1 MFNGLFY
8 KNKKVLITGHTGFK
22 GSWMCKVLE
31 MVGADVTGY
40 ALDAP
45 TNPSL
50 FEMVKLKNK
59 INSIVGDIRDLDHL
73 KKVFDEV
80 QPEIVIHMAAQ
91 PIVRESYK
99 NPVYTYETN
108 VMGTVNILEC
118 VRTTS
123 SVKSFVN
130 VFE

>member
-1 MFNGLFY
+1 MEFSFY
-8 KNKKVLITGHTGFK
+8 KDKKVLITGHTGFK

-50 FEMVKLKNK
+50 FEMVELKNK

-99 NPVYTYETN
+99 NPVYTYET
-108 VMGTVNILEC
+108 MSWELLIC
-118 VRTTS
+118 W
-123 SVKSFVN
+123 N
-130 VFE
+130 VFEPPLL